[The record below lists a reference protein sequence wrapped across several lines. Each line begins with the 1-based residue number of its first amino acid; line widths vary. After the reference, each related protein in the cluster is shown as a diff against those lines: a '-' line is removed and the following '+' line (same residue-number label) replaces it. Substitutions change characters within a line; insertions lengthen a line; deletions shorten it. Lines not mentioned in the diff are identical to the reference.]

1 MKTTRTS
8 LGQEIKVS
16 SNKKRRTFTIKTTS
30 GKYRTYP
37 MTKQEFESC
46 LYNTGND
53 WSYFLQSNDY
63 YEIN

>member
-53 WSYFLQSNDY
+53 WSYFLRSNDY